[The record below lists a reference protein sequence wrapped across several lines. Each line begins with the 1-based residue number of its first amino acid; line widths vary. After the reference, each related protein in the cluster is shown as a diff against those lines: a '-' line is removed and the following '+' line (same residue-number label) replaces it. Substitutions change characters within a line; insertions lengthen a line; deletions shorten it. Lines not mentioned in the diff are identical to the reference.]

1 MYRLDRTFLFK
12 HTVSLS
18 LPVFVSETHRQTP
31 LTLGRIAMV
40 LSQLQHLKATFVRFR

>member
-1 MYRLDRTFLFK
+1 MYRLDRTFVFK
-12 HTVSLS
+12 HTVS